1 MKVTTVAEQMVVPGL
16 ASIVTD
22 GVSDEI
28 VCMVSELDSA
38 LVEVKQFVVPLK
50 EMLQVT
56 ISPSASV
63 EVV

>member
-1 MKVTTVAEQMVVPGL
+1 MNVTAVAAQMVVPGL
-16 ASIVTD
+16 ASTVTD
-22 GVSDEI
+22 GISDEV
-28 VCMVSELDSA
+28 VCMASELDSA